1 MSSSE
6 KPQPPDPPDVSGN
19 GGTAGATITS
29 QTDAIAGVAEKK
41 MPAKKK
47 KVSFK
52 FALESSDDLHIVKK
66 EPIASFAPPVP
77 IIKKECLTRAIRI
90 ARGGESII
98 MPSRLTGL
106 TQKFR
111 NNTANNIDKLNSLT
125 FKSQVTS
132 TSVAAKSIAANDDV
146 YTSDEEDSS
155 STNADETKRPLDTD
169 DDAENDDGDKID
181 ENDNGDADV
190 NTDRDDKLGAKVT
203 TANEDADDDETM
215 NKSVPSAD
223 GKNATA
229 TAPANETVGGKNS
242 GEKRFVLP
250 KRSVHS
256 SRVIKP
262 NKRFMDETQASTK
275 KNGIASRKKA
285 NKLEQNECTTRSESP
300 PPQPPPS
307 KSTTEDTDAD
317 ANDGK
322 FEPNCTMSFSFCMG
336 IVIGFFLLSFFQQ
349 RRTVMVAAMQ

>member
-1 MSSSE
+1 MGTSE
-6 KPQPPDPPDVSGN
+6 KPQPPDPPDAADSG
-19 GGTAGATITS
+19 GGNSTPSSSTTAPSSQADAAANATLG
-29 QTDAIAGVAEKK
+29 DKK
-41 MPAKKK
+41 VPAKKK

-52 FALESSDDLHIVKK
+52 FALETSDDVHIVKK

-125 FKSQVTS
+125 FKSQVTTATAS
-132 TSVAAKSIAANDDV
+132 SSSSD
-146 YTSDEEDSS
+146 SDEDEDQES
-155 STNADETKRPLDTD
+155 STVSRKNRSESHHLTKESSKSSQSQGNVDTD
-169 DDAENDDGDKID
+169 DDDAEEDEGDVAIASRVLRQTKD
-181 ENDNGDADV
+181 SSKQPSSGV
-190 NTDRDDKLGAKVT
+190 
-203 TANEDADDDETM
+203 ADDSTVM
-215 NKSVPSAD
+215 PSDA
-223 GKNATA
+223 ATA
-229 TAPANETVGGKNS
+229 TVIDNKETAATEVGGKNS

-275 KNGIASRKKA
+275 KNGITSRKKISKPEA
-285 NKLEQNECTTRSESP
+285 NETRPDSP
-300 PPQPPPS
+300 LQPS
-307 KSTTEDTDAD
+307 SAKTSIDEMEVDAK
-317 ANDGK
+317 DGK
-322 FEPNCTMSFSFCMG
+322 LFGDREMSTMENNHFHYSFYCS
-336 IVIGFFLLSFFQQ
+336 
-349 RRTVMVAAMQ
+349 

>member
-1 MSSSE
+1 MSTSE
-6 KPQPPDPPDVSGN
+6 KPQPPDPPDISNGN
-19 GGTAGATITS
+19 VNVGSSSSSQPDVTANATVG
-29 QTDAIAGVAEKK
+29 DKK
-41 MPAKKK
+41 VPAKKK

-52 FALESSDDLHIVKK
+52 FGLETSDDVHIVKK

-132 TSVAAKSIAANDDV
+132 ANA
-146 YTSDEEDSS
+146 SS
-155 STNADETKRPLDTD
+155 SSSDTDDESNVITDEKNITDRVDTD
-169 DDAENDDGDKID
+169 DD
-181 ENDNGDADV
+181 
-190 NTDRDDKLGAKVT
+190 
-203 TANEDADDDETM
+203 DADDDDGDAVSTRRGFRLSKESSKQS
-215 NKSVPSAD
+215 NKVDVDDESIVATQEQRPEKEDEAD
-223 GKNATA
+223 RLID
-229 TAPANETVGGKNS
+229 ETVGGKNS

-275 KNGIASRKKA
+275 KNGITSRKKA
-285 NKLEQNECTTRSESP
+285 NKTETNEKRSDSP
-300 PPQPPPS
+300 LQPSSPKS
-307 KSTTEDTDAD
+307 STTDDIDTDAK
-317 ANDGK
+317 DGNL
-322 FEPNCTMSFSFCMG
+322 F
-336 IVIGFFLLSFFQQ
+336 
-349 RRTVMVAAMQ
+349 

>member
-1 MSSSE
+1 MQTHAFLFMYLYFLSLILSIQMSTSE
-6 KPQPPDPPDVSGN
+6 KPQPPDPPDISNGSG
-19 GGTAGATITS
+19 GVGLSSSSSSSQPDVTANATIGDTK
-29 QTDAIAGVAEKK
+29 V
-41 MPAKKK
+41 PAKKK

-52 FALESSDDLHIVKK
+52 FGLETSDDVHIVKK

-132 TSVAAKSIAANDDV
+132 ANA
-146 YTSDEEDSS
+146 SS
-155 STNADETKRPLDTD
+155 SSSDTDDESNVITDEKNITDRVHTDD
-169 DDAENDDGDKID
+169 DDAEDDDGDAGSTRRGYRLTK
-181 ENDNGDADV
+181 ESSKHLNKVDV
-190 NTDRDDKLGAKVT
+190 
-203 TANEDADDDETM
+203 DDE
-215 NKSVPSAD
+215 SIV
-223 GKNATA
+223 ATQEQR
-229 TAPANETVGGKNS
+229 PEKEEEDDRLIDETVGGKNS

-275 KNGIASRKKA
+275 KNGITSRKKA
-285 NKLEQNECTTRSESP
+285 NKTETNEKRSDSP
-300 PPQPPPS
+300 LQPSSS
-307 KSTTEDTDAD
+307 KSSTEDLDTDTK
-317 ANDGK
+317 NGNL
-322 FEPNCTMSFSFCMG
+322 F
-336 IVIGFFLLSFFQQ
+336 
-349 RRTVMVAAMQ
+349 